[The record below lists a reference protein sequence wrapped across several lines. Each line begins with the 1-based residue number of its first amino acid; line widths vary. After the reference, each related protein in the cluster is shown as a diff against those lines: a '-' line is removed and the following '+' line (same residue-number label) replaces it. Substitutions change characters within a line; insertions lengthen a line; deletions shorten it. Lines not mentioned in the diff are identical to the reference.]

1 MKVRRK
7 ISRYWNESEKENEQ
21 TIGMKMNWR
30 EKKKEMK
37 WTKTV
42 QTLVYILEIYL
53 C

>member
-21 TIGMKMNWR
+21 TIGMKMKWR
-30 EKKKEMK
+30 EKKKKMK